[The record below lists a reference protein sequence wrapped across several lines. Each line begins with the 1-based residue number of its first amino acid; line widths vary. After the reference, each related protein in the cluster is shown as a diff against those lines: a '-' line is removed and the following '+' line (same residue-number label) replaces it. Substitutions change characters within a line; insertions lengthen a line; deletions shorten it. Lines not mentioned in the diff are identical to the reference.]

1 MVAGIVCF
9 LPAIVVWLVTSTPN
23 AASLEAMI
31 WEVTLT
37 SEAFL
42 LPGIAQHAP
51 FDDLYCGAEVPR
63 LCEAREDGLD
73 LLGGGIEGDV
83 RCPGLSGWN
92 LRQGGV

>member
-37 SEAFL
+37 SEAFCCQESRSMRPL
-42 LPGIAQHAP
+42 TTSTAVLRFRAFAKRGKMALTFSGAALKVMSVAP
-51 FDDLYCGAEVPR
+51 A
-63 LCEAREDGLD
+63 
-73 LLGGGIEGDV
+73 
-83 RCPGLSGWN
+83 
-92 LRQGGV
+92 